1 MMLFLLW
8 MLIWTTLTTTRLT
21 LLTKARVGSIELPS
35 KKNEHTDTHTEWI
48 SELTRYGYNS
58 DWRECGK
65 NKEEEE
71 NEQWDHKEEYK
82 CIMYYVVSLVQWVY
96 KETRR
101 GWHVIGEFFF
111 VLFLFYGRVSGSHE
125 VMFTD
130 TPWGGRRGGMIT

>member
-1 MMLFLLW
+1 

-71 NEQWDHKEEYK
+71 ENEQWDHKEEYK
-82 CIMYYVVSLVQWVY
+82 CIMLFRWCNEFT
-96 KETRR
+96 KRR
-101 GWHVIGEFFF
+101 GEG
-111 VLFLFYGRVSGSHE
+111 
-125 VMFTD
+125 D
-130 TPWGGRRGGMIT
+130 T